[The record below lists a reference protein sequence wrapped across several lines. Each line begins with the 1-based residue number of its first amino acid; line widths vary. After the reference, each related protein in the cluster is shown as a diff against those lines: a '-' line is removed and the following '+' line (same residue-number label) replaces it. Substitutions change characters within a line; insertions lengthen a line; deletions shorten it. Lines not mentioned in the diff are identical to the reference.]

1 MKVKAALTV
10 ALLAAGCATPQ
21 KQYSYDELVQ
31 MGRQNTTVEL
41 CWFSQAV
48 PQYRDAA
55 LQVLQERGADCD
67 WDEVSKFHGARM
79 LAMQQQQAEAAARES
94 QFNQSMQLLGIGALI
109 MQNNRTYYQ
118 PQQHCTS
125 RFMAGSWHTSCF

>member
-1 MKVKAALTV
+1 MKARVALLV
-10 ALLAAGCATPQ
+10 ALLAAGCATPS
-21 KQYSYDELVQ
+21 KQYSRDELVQ

-55 LQVLQERGADCD
+55 LQVLQERGEPCD
-67 WDEVSKFHGARM
+67 WDEVSRFHSVRM
-79 LAMQQQQAEAAARES
+79 LAMQQQQAEAVARES
-94 QFNQSMQLLGIGALI
+94 QFNQSMQLLGVGTLI
-109 MQNNRTYYQ
+109 MQNNRPYYQ